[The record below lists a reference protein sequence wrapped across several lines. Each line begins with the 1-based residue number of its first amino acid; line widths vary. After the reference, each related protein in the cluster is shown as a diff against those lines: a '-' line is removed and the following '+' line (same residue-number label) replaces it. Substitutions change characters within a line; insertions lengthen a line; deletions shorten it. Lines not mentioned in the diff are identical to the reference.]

1 MTAPTYLHLYFLLD
15 RSGSMETLATDIIGG
30 VNSFVTQQRA
40 DGRDAC
46 MTFVQFDSQDP
57 FEVMSD
63 AVSLDA
69 FTPLT
74 AATFSP
80 RGGTPL
86 FDAIGGTIKRA
97 TEREAA
103 RKAAGEDPE
112 EILVVIVT
120 DGEEN
125 SSTNYSKDAIADL
138 ITAKEAL
145 GWTFAYLGANQ
156 DAFAVGRDLGFSR
169 GNVSNFIA
177 DEDGTAAV
185 FSDLSSNISR
195 KRAMMRRGIA
205 YSKADLLE
213 DHTAQDDFEERA

>member
-1 MTAPTYLHLYFLLD
+1 MTTPTHLHLYFLLD
-15 RSGSMETLATDIIGG
+15 RSGSMETIATDIIGG
-30 VNSFVTQQRA
+30 VNSFVAQQHA

-46 MTFVQFDSQDP
+46 MTLVQFDSQDP
-57 FEVMSD
+57 FEIVSD
-63 AVSLDA
+63 ATALDA
-69 FTPLT
+69 FRPLT
-74 AATFSP
+74 TASFSP

-86 FDAIGGTIKRA
+86 FDAIGRTIKRA

-103 RKAAGEDPE
+103 RAAAGEELE

-138 ITAKEAL
+138 ISAKEAL

-169 GNVSNFIA
+169 GNVENFLA

-195 KRAMMRRGIA
+195 KRAMMRSGMA
-205 YSKADLLE
+205 YSKAELLL
-213 DHTAQDDFEERA
+213 DHTAQDDYEERA